1 MDLNLSSRGGVVV
14 GVKVVRKN
22 GLSYSS
28 GVVWVAVGSWA
39 KWTSAAVQVLDH
51 DVDSSCRREEARVA
65 AIEYRWIRVSVMEV
79 VPSMISASVMV
90 LDVFDGFSR
99 ADTV

>member
-1 MDLNLSSRGGVVV
+1 MDLNLSSRGGVV
-14 GVKVVRKN
+14 GVKGARKK

-39 KWTSAAVQVLDH
+39 KWTSLAVQLLDH
-51 DVDSSCRREEARVA
+51 DVDSSWRREEAKVA
-65 AIEYRWIRVSVMEV
+65 AIEYLWMRVSVTDV

-90 LDVFDGFSR
+90 LVVFDGLSS
-99 ADTV
+99 AETV